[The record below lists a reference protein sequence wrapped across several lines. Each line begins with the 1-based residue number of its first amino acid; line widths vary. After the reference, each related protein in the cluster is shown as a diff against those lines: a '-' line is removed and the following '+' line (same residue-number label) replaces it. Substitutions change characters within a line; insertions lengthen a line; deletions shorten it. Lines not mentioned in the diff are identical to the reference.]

1 MDEHQR
7 INHFRNHYEL
17 TRKDLMDK
25 NLKRMRKQLERTDSL
40 SEAAKYNFF
49 PSTFVLPSEY
59 GLFLEEFKR
68 NPHTTWIMKPIG
80 RAQGKGIFLFTKLGQ
95 IADWRKDH
103 KWKADGPQAETYI
116 VQRYI
121 HDPYTI
127 GGKKFDLRLY
137 VLVTSYTPLVV
148 WMFRQGFARVS
159 NTRYGGSN
167 VDHDNL
173 FMHLTNASI
182 QKQSEDYDKAQGCK
196 LDLKSLK
203 LFMIARHGKQAVN
216 AMFYEMQ
223 ALITRSLLSVQ
234 KVIIQDKHSFE
245 LYGYDVMID
254 SHLKPWLIEV
264 NASPSLSADTDGDYQ
279 LKYGIVEDTLDVVD
293 IEGKLTGDEKK
304 VGGYDLIWN
313 NGPVKGDRGYFTTHL
328 GCDVDRDK
336 PIPPRRRSRAR

>member
-1 MDEHQR
+1 MV
-7 INHFRNHYEL
+7 
-17 TRKDLMDK
+17 K

-49 PSTFVLPSEY
+49 PATFVLPSEY

-121 HDPYTI
+121 HDPYTL

-148 WMFRQGFARVS
+148 WLFRQGFARLS

-173 FMHLTNASI
+173 YMHLTNASI
-182 QKQSEDYDKAQGCK
+182 QKQSDTYDKAQGCK
-196 LDLKSLK
+196 LGLKDLK

-264 NASPSLSADTDGDYQ
+264 NASPSLSADTDADYE
-279 LKYGIVEDTLDVVD
+279 LKYALCEDTLDVVD

-304 VGGYDLIWN
+304 VGGFDLIWN

-328 GCDVDRDK
+328 GCDVDRGK
-336 PIPPRRRSRAR
+336 PIPPRRRSRGAR